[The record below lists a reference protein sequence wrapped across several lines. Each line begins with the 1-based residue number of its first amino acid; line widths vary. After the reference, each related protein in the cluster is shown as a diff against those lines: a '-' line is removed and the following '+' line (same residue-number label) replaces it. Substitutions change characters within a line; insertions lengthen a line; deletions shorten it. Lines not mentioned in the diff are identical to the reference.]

1 MSTLRVFEPEKH
13 FTTQASQ
20 AGLLIDAFES
30 GDADY
35 LADSI
40 AIVAKARG
48 IAIPLDN
55 AERSLPALLAVAKSL
70 GVRLALAA

>member
-1 MSTLRVFEPEKH
+1 MSTLREFEPEKH

-20 AGLLIDAFES
+20 AALLIEAFES

-48 IAIPLDN
+48 ITVPLDS
-55 AERSLPALLAVAKSL
+55 AERSLPALMAVAKSL